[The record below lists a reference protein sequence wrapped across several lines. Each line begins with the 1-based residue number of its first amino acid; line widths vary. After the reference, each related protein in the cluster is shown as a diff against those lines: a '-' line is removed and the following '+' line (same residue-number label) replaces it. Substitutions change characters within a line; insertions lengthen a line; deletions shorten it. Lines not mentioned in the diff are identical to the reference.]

1 MRRPIVFVVLAGLAA
16 MLASV
21 VVYSALKRREA
32 EVQDALAKN
41 TQIVVAAYDLP
52 LGTKIEPGEL
62 KLAKWS
68 SDAMPAGAYTDTHQ
82 IIGSY
87 VKNQFVSNEPIVAD
101 KLFLGQ
107 KTAGVMP
114 LLIPFGMRA
123 VSVPVD
129 EVSDIA
135 GFVLPH
141 TRVDVLVALSGS
153 DANIKPLAKI
163 VLQNVE
169 VLAVA
174 QEVEMKKDAP
184 EVVKVVTLLVTPQ
197 EAERLALANREGTL
211 RLAMRNYN
219 DNKIVLTSGSDV
231 AQMLR
236 AYSLEPEVP
245 VMSAQPGPHRVSAPA
260 PRPHPFQVEIY
271 RNGKSSE
278 SMSFINEAAG
288 APSHKH
294 QKSVSSATDQAPVP
308 DKSASAAPAEHDAA
322 FADAADRSDAS
333 ETGITKTA
341 AVSAAPAP
349 VVPPAATAAASLTG
363 AMPSYAPS
371 PKTIDIP

>member
-1 MRRPIVFVVLAGLAA
+1 MVFVLLAGLAA

-21 VVYSALKRREA
+21 MVYSALKSREA
-32 EVQDALAKN
+32 DVQRAMAHN
-41 TQIVVAAYDLP
+41 VQVVVAAYDLP
-52 LGTKIEPGEL
+52 LGTKIELGEV
-62 KLAKWS
+62 KMTRWS
-68 SDAMPAGAYTDTHQ
+68 ADSIPDGAYTDPKQ
-82 IIGSY
+82 VIGSY
-87 VKNQFVSNEPIVAD
+87 VKNSLVANEPVVRS
-101 KLFLGQ
+101 KLFSGE

-129 EVSDIA
+129 EVSDVA

-141 TRVDVLVALSGS
+141 TRVDVLVATQGGEGAHQGAFS
-153 DANIKPLAKI
+153 KV

-174 QEVEMKKDAP
+174 QEVEQKKDEP
-184 EVVKVVTLLVTPQ
+184 TVVKVVTLLVTPQ
-197 EAERLALANREGTL
+197 EAERLALASHSGSL

-236 AYSLEPEVP
+236 AYSLTPDVP
-245 VMSAQPGPHRVSAPA
+245 VMAVKPEEPHHHQIAA
-260 PRPHPFQVEIY
+260 PRRARPVEIEIL

-278 SMSFINEAAG
+278 SVSFVNEAAANGGGTKNSAGHARKAAAQFDNDDADAG
-288 APSHKH
+288 AAAAS
-294 QKSVSSATDQAPVP
+294 STGVSSAPESDHHDLVAAPVN
-308 DKSASAAPAEHDAA
+308 
-322 FADAADRSDAS
+322 
-333 ETGITKTA
+333 
-341 AVSAAPAP
+341 
-349 VVPPAATAAASLTG
+349 ATADHAST
-363 AMPSYAPS
+363 